1 MDTLLR
7 SSRYTMG
14 KALTSGLRH
23 RQGPGNGSWV
33 ATCGIVHGESRIVVF
48 IVSCRFDFS
57 KAIRYQTLH
66 RCHFSSRRRTNSVA
80 SYYFESS
87 IETTS
92 AIIDLL
98 LWNICVNIRVNEKKS
113 MRSKSF
119 FDVGISNYV
128 ENPVG

>member
-14 KALTSGLRH
+14 KALTSGPRH

-33 ATCGIVHGESRIVVF
+33 ATCGIVHGESRIVHGESRIVVF

-80 SYYFESS
+80 SYYFESNN
-87 IETTS
+87 IYDYRFTS
-92 AIIDLL
+92 LEYSCTVDIIT
-98 LWNICVNIRVNEKKS
+98 VNEKKNI
-113 MRSKSF
+113 RSKSF
-119 FDVGISNYV
+119 SM
-128 ENPVG
+128 